1 MDKIPELGDQELGD
15 VLLTPTKIY
24 VNALLPLI
32 KKHLLHSVAHIT
44 GGGFIDNIPRM
55 LPENVQAQIQ
65 LGSWPVLPIF
75 QTMKT
80 IGEIPEA
87 DMYEIF
93 NMGIGM
99 VLSVAPEKVSEVL
112 GILEENNEKGY
123 VIGSVVSKESE
134 GKVILKEKQL

>member
-1 MDKIPELGDQELGD
+1 MPGLTNQELGD

-44 GGGFIDNIPRM
+44 GGGFIENIPRM

-80 IGEIPEA
+80 IG
-87 DMYEIF
+87 
-93 NMGIGM
+93 
-99 VLSVAPEKVSEVL
+99 
-112 GILEENNEKGY
+112 
-123 VIGSVVSKESE
+123 
-134 GKVILKEKQL
+134 